1 MRSVEIGELVNRERN
16 RNEVQSLEALAWRRS
31 RSIMRDP
38 TGRRDSGASTTTAV
52 GGCAP
57 RWIGLLVISV
67 TLGVMAQAVATEP
80 REYLHFTVNLHG
92 DYTGAASTGFN
103 LAGVSTLTALRALPE
118 GMKGVYWLGNGY
130 NLECSWRLSDRQITD
145 TVPAIKDNPKFS
157 GIYFISDE
165 PHPGLCPDAPQRLA
179 ERTALIHSLDPRGRT
194 FTVVLNGSKDPTEFA
209 QMKDAAD
216 YIGVDPYP
224 CNVKNELTGCAY
236 AALHQRIDQALAAG
250 IPATRIVPVFQAFG
264 QGCTSSDRRYS
275 PYYRLPTVA
284 ETEIMLAIWDKK
296 IPVKDRPFDMAY
308 SWGQQA
314 TLTCPTLQTA
324 DGNSHPDL
332 RSFYK
337 NYFARMKDAIPPR

>member
-1 MRSVEIGELVNRERN
+1 
-16 RNEVQSLEALAWRRS
+16 
-31 RSIMRDP
+31 MRDP
-38 TGRRDSGASTTTAV
+38 TTRRAFGASTTAAIS
-52 GGCAP
+52 GCALT
-57 RWIGLLVISV
+57 RIGLVISV
-67 TLGVMAQAVATEP
+67 TLGGMVQAVAAEP
-80 REYLHFTVNLHG
+80 REPLHFTVNLRG
-92 DYTGAASTGFN
+92 DFAGAVAAGFN
-103 LAGVSTLTALRALPE
+103 LAGVSTLSAIRALPE

-145 TVPAIKDNPKFS
+145 TVLAIKDNPKFS

-194 FTVVLNGSKDPTEFA
+194 FTVVLNGSKAPTEFA

-236 AALHQRIDQALAAG
+236 AALHQRIDQALGAG
-250 IPATRIVPVFQAFG
+250 IPATRIVPVFQTFG

-284 ETEIMLAIWDKK
+284 ETEMMLAIWDEKV
-296 IPVKDRPFDMAY
+296 PVKERPFDMAY
-308 SWGQQA
+308 SWGQQP

-324 DGNSHPDL
+324 DGGSHPDL
-332 RSFYK
+332 RSVYK
-337 NYFARMKDAIPPR
+337 NYFARTKGAIAPR